1 MIYGRSYIL
10 GENMKKTKPLI
21 IASILISLTMI
32 VALFSGCSGR
42 ANYAEANLNFDGL
55 SSAPTQEAMTKAIP
69 VDKSRITLSDSDT
82 TDQNVLDSI
91 EYIIRL
97 SNQNLIDCDFFAAGS
112 YGSGVATMTIAG
124 EPIVGSMQTRD
135 IRVFDNDTYYFDSYG
150 LVVDGY
156 IKKKNGQRGKDV
168 NEATFAVLA
177 KALNFTERTYSPNNK
192 DFYLSKNGTSDKD
205 SLLKFPDQNAIIY
218 KKPKADKMSYDEY
231 IKKTY
236 SRFDYKG
243 FTSDDY
249 DTEKPITAGLLTYN
263 AETGIY
269 YLEAEIN
276 CNDNTLKNSND
287 SMLAN
292 GAINKFKY
300 AKKRVKIEIWECGLI
315 RTYINQNLWEATIIL
330 NIKGSSENIYEQ
342 WFTYDKSKIDKMN
355 IDQSLKDA
363 LMK

>member
-1 MIYGRSYIL
+1 MIYGKSYIL
-10 GENMKKTKPLI
+10 GENMKKTKTLI

-32 VALFSGCSGR
+32 IALFSGCSGR

-69 VDKSRITLSDSDT
+69 VDKSKITLSDSDT

-124 EPIVGSMQTRD
+124 EPIVGSMQTRE

-156 IKKKNGQRGKDV
+156 IKKKDGQRGKDV

-192 DFYLSKNGTSDKD
+192 DF
-205 SLLKFPDQNAIIY
+205 
-218 KKPKADKMSYDEY
+218 
-231 IKKTY
+231 
-236 SRFDYKG
+236 
-243 FTSDDY
+243 
-249 DTEKPITAGLLTYN
+249 
-263 AETGIY
+263 
-269 YLEAEIN
+269 
-276 CNDNTLKNSND
+276 
-287 SMLAN
+287 
-292 GAINKFKY
+292 
-300 AKKRVKIEIWECGLI
+300 
-315 RTYINQNLWEATIIL
+315 
-330 NIKGSSENIYEQ
+330 
-342 WFTYDKSKIDKMN
+342 
-355 IDQSLKDA
+355 
-363 LMK
+363 